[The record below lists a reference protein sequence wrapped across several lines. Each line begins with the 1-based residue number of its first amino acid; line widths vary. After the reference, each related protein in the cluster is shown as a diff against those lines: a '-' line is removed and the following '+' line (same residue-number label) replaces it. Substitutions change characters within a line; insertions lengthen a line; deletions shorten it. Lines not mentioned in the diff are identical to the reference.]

1 MKARLCNNEMGNL
14 VDILRK
20 LPEVIAA
27 DGVEGSSNITVASDG
42 GIIGVFAVSTETTL
56 KLEISDDGRK
66 GAWEYIDD

>member
-14 VDILRK
+14 VDILRE
-20 LPEVIAA
+20 LPEMIAA
-27 DGVEGSSNITVASDG
+27 DGVEGSSNITVAADG
-42 GIIGVFAVSTETTL
+42 GIIGLFAVSTETTL